1 MNPRVIAVSPKRNYR
16 LHLQFDN
23 GEYRIFDVSPYLER
37 GIFKELKSLEMF
49 NSVKVSDGTVQ
60 WQNEADFCPDTLYVE
75 SILPF
80 D

>member
-37 GIFKELKSLEMF
+37 GIFK
-49 NSVKVSDGTVQ
+49 D
-60 WQNEADFCPDTLYVE
+60 CPDTLYVE